1 MSSTHHIETVINGHH
16 VNKNHYFSLKSY
28 QWRVR
33 HHKTMGKKNLAIG
46 QLAWVEVTGQVKPV
60 LVIITGIHTLREAAD
75 RQVARQLKTVKTI
88 TTNSVKD
95 LDARTRDNFDQY
107 LAAHPQGDAFYR
119 PQK

>member
-1 MSSTHHIETVINGHH
+1 
-16 VNKNHYFSLKSY
+16 
-28 QWRVR
+28 
-33 HHKTMGKKNLAIG
+33 MGKKNLAIG
-46 QLAWVEVTGQVKPV
+46 QLAWVEVTGRVKPV
-60 LVIITGIHTLREAAD
+60 LVIITGIHKLTEAAD

-119 PQK
+119 PKK

>member
-1 MSSTHHIETVINGHH
+1 MASTHHIETVINGHH

-33 HHKTMGKKNLAIG
+33 HHKTMGKNLAIG

-60 LVIITGIHTLREAAD
+60 LVIITGIHKLTEAAD

-95 LDARTRDNFDQY
+95 LDAITQNNFEQY
-107 LAAHPQGDAFYR
+107 LATHPQGDPFYQ
-119 PQK
+119 PQQ

>member
-1 MSSTHHIETVINGHH
+1 MNQGHRIETVINGHH

-33 HHKTMGKKNLAIG
+33 HHKTVGKKNLAIG
-46 QLAWVEVTGQVKPV
+46 QLAWVEVTGQPKPV
-60 LVIITGIHTLREAAD
+60 LVIITGIHTLTEPAD
-75 RQVARQLKTVKTI
+75 RQVARQLNTVKTI

-95 LDARTRDNFDQY
+95 LDARTRDNFDHY

-119 PQK
+119 PKK